1 VDEGEFEFDFFPE
14 HGTATGEEPDEEILW
29 DEGESDLRGRRAP
42 APGPPP
48 PEIARR
54 RRITAA
60 AVIALLLLIIIV
72 VAVTQGSD
80 SGGGAYRSYLGG
92 LAPIATD
99 SEQIGASLSGALGG
113 KQTASSRNG
122 LVARLDTLIQ
132 QTVSD
137 TARLQALTPPAA
149 LRAEHS
155 QALAALDLRLRGLQG
170 IRNSLP
176 QALSSQDPASWTA
189 VLSGQMDDLV
199 TSDVIWD
206 SLVRTPGDAVLQ
218 ANGMGGSAV
227 PESRFVTDSKSLL
240 ASLQTL
246 LQTGTVAAS
255 GPVLSLGAK
264 GTDVTAWQTQLN
276 AWLKLTAPNQTQLT
290 PDGTFGASTQTTTEA
305 LQTAAGLAPDGIVGP
320 STRQAL
326 QRALAGTKPSSAATT
341 APVLKLGDKG
351 TAVTSWQTQLNTW
364 LKLTAPTQTQLTPDG
379 TFGAAT
385 QTATEA
391 LQTAAGLAPDGIV
404 GPSTRQAL
412 SAALATGKGPTGPT
426 GATG

>member
-1 VDEGEFEFDFFPE
+1 MDEGEFEFNFFPE
-14 HGTATGEEPDEEILW
+14 HDTATGEEPEDEVLW
-29 DEGESDLRGRRAP
+29 EEGESDLRGRRAP

-48 PEIARR
+48 PEIAMR

-60 AVIALLLLIIIV
+60 AVIAVLLLIIIV

-80 SGGGAYRSYLGG
+80 SGGGAYRGYLGA
-92 LAPIATD
+92 LSPIATD
-99 SEQIGASLSGALGG
+99 SEQIGASLSGTLGG
-113 KQTASSRNG
+113 KQTVSSRNG

-137 TARLQALTPPAA
+137 AARLQALTPPTT
-149 LRAEHS
+149 LRAEHT

-170 IRNSLP
+170 IRNSLS
-176 QALSSQDPASWTA
+176 QALGSQDPTSWTA
-189 VLSGQMDDLV
+189 VLSGQMDDLI

-206 SLVRTPGDAVLQ
+206 SLVRAPGNAVLQ

-240 ASLQTL
+240 TSIQSL
-246 LQTGTVAAS
+246 LQTGTVAAN
-255 GPVLSLGAK
+255 GPVLSLGAT

-276 AWLKLTAPNQTQLT
+276 
-290 PDGTFGASTQTTTEA
+290 G
-305 LQTAAGLAPDGIVGP
+305 
-320 STRQAL
+320 
-326 QRALAGTKPSSAATT
+326 
-341 APVLKLGDKG
+341 
-351 TAVTSWQTQLNTW
+351 W
-364 LKLTAPTQTQLTPDG
+364 LKLTAPTQTQLTPDR

-391 LQTAAGLAPDGIV
+391 LQTAQGLAPDGIV

-412 SAALATGKGPTGPT
+412 SAALAAGKGPT